1 MKNHCI
7 SMLMPFMVAVIV
19 LLTPQCKRIDAG
31 IDQFRLFREQ
41 AVYEINTA
49 SKLISEGTGSI
60 TQVLE
65 NLAERFPKE
74 LRHSFSFDVP
84 FIIDVVS
91 SETIVVGLCLTD
103 AAASKALYLLE
114 LLKSE
119 IITGEVV
126 PLPDPFICNPSV
138 PTLNMNQDKSQRTVL
153 TFTGYNLFMQH
164 RFNAALFNAQGDSI
178 PLEVGRPNSYQI
190 DVSLEGYDD
199 NFLEKFKYLS
209 VFYDGTPISS
219 LFVVKKYA
227 TEPVTK
233 LVSPAPAPGTIAVYP
248 FTLNDDPGFGG
259 DCAVSVT
266 LTFGHDKKRAWVD
279 MRMFVEELNGFH
291 RTYASTGIFAKRTY
305 YYTAPV
311 GWHIKN
317 FQGQPI
323 TDNHHYTDYSNE
335 DDIRYNRYGQ
345 LTIKAKGSVA
355 GSTTSAVM
363 SFNTNVPDILI
374 ESDN

>member
-1 MKNHCI
+1 
-7 SMLMPFMVAVIV
+7 MVAVIV
-19 LLTPQCKRIDAG
+19 LITPQCKRIDAG

-65 NLAERFPKE
+65 NLAERIPKE
-74 LRHSFSFDVP
+74 LRHTFSFDVP

-126 PLPDPFICNPSV
+126 PLPDPFICNASV
-138 PTLNMNQDKSQRTVL
+138 PTINMNQDKNQRDVL
-153 TFTGYNLFMQH
+153 HFTGYNLFMQH
-164 RFNAALFNAQGDSI
+164 KFNAALFNAQGDSI
-178 PLEVGRPNSYQI
+178 PLEVLRPNNYQI
-190 DVSLEGYDD
+190 DVNLGGFDD
-199 NFLEKFKYLS
+199 NTLEKFKYLS
-209 VFYDGTPISS
+209 VFFEGTPISS
-219 LFVVKKYA
+219 LFVVKKHA
-227 TEPVTK
+227 SEPVTK
-233 LVSPAPAPGTIAVYP
+233 LVLPAPSPGIIAVYP
-248 FTLNDDPGFGG
+248 YTWDDDASFQG

-279 MRMFVEELNGFH
+279 MRMFVEELNGFK
-291 RTYASTGIFAKRTY
+291 RTYAWTGFFPKRTY

-311 GWHIKN
+311 GWHIKG

-323 TDNHHYTDYSNE
+323 TDSHHYTDYSKE

-345 LTIKAKGSVA
+345 LTIKAKGSIA
-355 GSTTSAVM
+355 NSTTSAVM